1 MGYVHRP
8 RKKNSKKAPATVKTL
23 RKKVAAVAHTKSL
36 PAAKKKVTKVIHQAE
51 RLRTRI
57 AKTIKKSNK
66 PAIVKSHK
74 AAGLGTFH
82 KSATAK
88 PAHHGKAPRSH
99 SKGRPFER
107 IIHRLRMLGKIR
119 DVQSHD
125 YRPVK
130 KHHSKKKHS
139 HKKHSKKRTTS
150 QIVAA
155 LRASGKISLHGRQ
168 KRGRKKGSGKGKKH
182 SHKPVRMFSRT
193 FARIRKDLGVGVH
206 RKRSHKPKRSVKKI
220 IADLRAA
227 KVVVGRQKRGRKS
240 HSHKKS
246 HKKSSH
252 KAPRM
257 FSRTFA
263 RIRKDLGVGVHRKRS
278 HKPKR
283 SIKKIIADL
292 RKAKVISSRK

>member
-1 MGYVHRP
+1 MAVTRSQ
-8 RKKNSKKAPATVKTL
+8 KKNSKKAPATVKTL

-66 PAIVKSHK
+66 PAVVKSHK
-74 AAGLGTFH
+74 SAGLGTFH

-139 HKKHSKKRTTS
+139 HKKHSKKRSTA

-168 KRGRKKGSGKGKKH
+168 KRGRKKGSGKKHSHKKH

-193 FARIRKDLGVGVH
+193 FARIRKDLRVGVH
-206 RKRSHKPKRSVKKI
+206 SPTYKKKPSKKRSIKKI
-220 IADLRAA
+220 IHDLRASGA
-227 KVVVGRQKRGRKS
+227 VVGRQKRGRKLGS
-240 HSHKKS
+240 GKKHSHKK
-246 HKKSSH
+246 HSH
-252 KAPRM
+252 KAK
-257 FSRTFA
+257 RTSPLRSFA
-263 RIRKDLGVGVHRKRS
+263 SIRKALGVGVHRK
-278 HKPKR
+278 KR
-283 SIKKIIADL
+283 SIKTIIADL
-292 RKAKVISSRK
+292 RRAKTIS